1 LIKPRTLKKAKESEE
16 TGTPAQSHKGESMN
30 IIDEIEAEQKRDII
44 ELKPGQRVRVHVR
57 VAEGEKERVQVFEGV
72 VIGLSG
78 EGTRR
83 TFTVR
88 KISYGVGVE
97 RIFPIYS
104 PRIDKV
110 EVVAAGRVR
119 RAKLY
124 YLRQL
129 SGRRAR
135 LEEDRRPRAS

>member
-1 LIKPRTLKKAKESEE
+1 
-16 TGTPAQSHKGESMN
+16 MN
-30 IIDEIEAEQKRDII
+30 IIDEIETEQKREMAD
-44 ELKPGQRVRVHVR
+44 LKPGQRVRVHVR
-57 VAEGEKERVQVFEGV
+57 IVEGEKERIQVFEGV
-72 VIGLSG
+72 IIGLSG
-78 EGTRR
+78 EGIRR

-97 RIFPIYS
+97 RIFPIHS
-104 PRIDKV
+104 PRVDKV

-129 SGRRAR
+129 SGKRAR

>member
-1 LIKPRTLKKAKESEE
+1 
-16 TGTPAQSHKGESMN
+16 MN
-30 IIDEIEAEQKRDII
+30 IIDTIEAEQKKEIPDLR
-44 ELKPGQRVRVHVR
+44 PGQRVRVHVR
-57 VAEGEKERVQVFEGV
+57 ITEGEKERIQVFEGV

-97 RIFPIYS
+97 RIFPLHS

-110 EVVAAGRVR
+110 EVVALGRVR

-135 LEEDRRPRAS
+135 LEEDRRPRVS

>member
-1 LIKPRTLKKAKESEE
+1 
-16 TGTPAQSHKGESMN
+16 MN
-30 IIDEIEAEQKRDII
+30 IIDEIEAEQKRDIV

-57 VAEGEKERVQVFEGV
+57 IAEGEKERVQVFEGV

>member
-1 LIKPRTLKKAKESEE
+1 
-16 TGTPAQSHKGESMN
+16 MN
-30 IIDEIEAEQKRDII
+30 IIDAIEAEQKKEIPDLR
-44 ELKPGQRVRVHVR
+44 PGQRVRVHVR
-57 VAEGEKERVQVFEGV
+57 ITEGEKERIQMFEGV

-97 RIFPIYS
+97 RIFPIHS

-110 EVVAAGRVR
+110 EVVALGRVR

-135 LEEDRRPRAS
+135 LEEDRRPRVS

>member
-1 LIKPRTLKKAKESEE
+1 
-16 TGTPAQSHKGESMN
+16 MN
-30 IIDEIEAEQKRDII
+30 IIDEIEAEQKREMAD
-44 ELKPGQRVRVHVR
+44 LKPGQRVRVHVR
-57 VAEGEKERVQVFEGV
+57 IVEGEKERIQVFEGV
-72 VIGLSG
+72 IIGLSG
-78 EGTRR
+78 EGIRR

-97 RIFPIYS
+97 RIFPIHS
-104 PRIDKV
+104 PRVDKV

-129 SGRRAR
+129 SGKRAR

>member
-1 LIKPRTLKKAKESEE
+1 
-16 TGTPAQSHKGESMN
+16 MN
-30 IIDEIEAEQKRDII
+30 IIDTIEAEQKKEISDLR
-44 ELKPGQRVRVHVR
+44 PGQRVRVHVR
-57 VAEGEKERVQVFEGV
+57 ITEGEKERIQVFEGV

-97 RIFPIYS
+97 RIFPIHS

-135 LEEDRRPRAS
+135 LEEDRRPRVS

>member
-1 LIKPRTLKKAKESEE
+1 
-16 TGTPAQSHKGESMN
+16 MN
-30 IIDEIEAEQKRDII
+30 IIDEIEAEQKRDIVRV
-44 ELKPGQRVRVHVR
+44 KPGQRVRVHVR
-57 VAEGEKERVQVFEGV
+57 IIEGEKERIQVFEGV

-78 EGTRR
+78 EGVRR

-124 YLRQL
+124 YLRHR

-135 LEEDRRPRAS
+135 LEEDRRPRVS